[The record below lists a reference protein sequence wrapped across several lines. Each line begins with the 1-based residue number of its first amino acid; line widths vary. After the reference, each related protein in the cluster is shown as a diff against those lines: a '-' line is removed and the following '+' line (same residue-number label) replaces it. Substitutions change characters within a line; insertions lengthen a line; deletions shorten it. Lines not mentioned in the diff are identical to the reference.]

1 MPEVAGEAAESEDG
15 DIDANEMTQS
25 WKEENPKKRTKKS
38 EKGEYEHTQEA
49 NIAKNVELLCKLKE
63 KYPLSDNMK
72 VGEKNTMKGKMKAKV
87 KTLEEPARTAVRIKG
102 LR

>member
-1 MPEVAGEAAESEDG
+1 
-15 DIDANEMTQS
+15 
-25 WKEENPKKRTKKS
+25 
-38 EKGEYEHTQEA
+38 
-49 NIAKNVELLCKLKE
+49 VELLHKLKE
-63 KYPLSDNMK
+63 KYLLPDNMK